1 MEFMNGNKR
10 KIYDSII
17 TYVNDNQNNLRY
29 INDPQKNALVELATL
44 PKPYIGNFIQKAKQ
58 AHSSIE
64 ALLQP
69 LIEKNRAEAISRIE
83 AVIKA
88 LQENENFEK
97 VPEADRYK
105 VIRPRQE
112 LMESIKATTS
122 IDTIKQLSN
131 SDALDEELKRG
142 LESIYD
148 LIPGDIVV
156 PPSTTVR
163 ITKLTPKGKTS
174 LKNSEDV
181 DIYIDNLKENLL
193 NEVNNGKEVL
203 LS

>member
-10 KIYDSII
+10 KTYDSII
-17 TYVNDNQNNLRY
+17 KYVNDNQNNLRY

-44 PKPYIGNFIQKAKQ
+44 AKPYSGNHIQKAKQ

-69 LIEKNRAEAISRIE
+69 LIEENRADAISKIE
-83 AVIKA
+83 TVIKA

-112 LMESIKATTS
+112 LIESIKATTS

-131 SDALDEELKRG
+131 SDALDEERKRG
-142 LESIYD
+142 LEAIYD
-148 LIPGDIVV
+148 LIPGDVVV
-156 PPSTTVR
+156 PEPTTVR
-163 ITKLTPKGKTS
+163 IAKLTPKGKTS
-174 LKNSEDV
+174 LQSSEDV
-181 DIYIDNLKENLL
+181 EMYIRNLKENLL